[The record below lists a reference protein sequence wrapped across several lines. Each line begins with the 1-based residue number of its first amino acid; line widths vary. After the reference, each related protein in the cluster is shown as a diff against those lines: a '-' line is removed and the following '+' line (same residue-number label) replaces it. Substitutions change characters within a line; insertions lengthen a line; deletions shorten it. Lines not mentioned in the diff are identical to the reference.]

1 MIDLRSDTV
10 TCPTDGMWNAM
21 HKAAVGDD
29 VFGEDPGL
37 IALEEKV
44 ADLFGMEKGVFV
56 PSGTMGNQI
65 GLKVHTQPADE
76 VIIDENAHIFHSEG
90 AAGGLISGIQ
100 LRPLPGERGVLNTT
114 LVRSAIRNRND
125 WDPHTRVVALENTS
139 NKGGGTCYPFHVMQ
153 DLYQLAGEKGL
164 ALHLDGARIW
174 NAAVATGTAL
184 REYGA
189 VCDTMSVCFS
199 KGLGAPVGS
208 MLLGRE
214 DVIKKARRFRKILGG
229 GMRQAGML
237 AAAASYALDHH
248 FEKLEGDHRKAKKLA
263 EALAGSTSFHI
274 DPGHVETNIVLFRV
288 TKGTVDDALAWFNN
302 QGVAMIPFGD
312 DTIRATF
319 HFQISD
325 QELETALR
333 AVESY
338 NGKRSVS
345 Q

>member
-10 TCPTDGMWNAM
+10 TCPTDGMWSAM

-100 LRPLPGERGVLNTT
+100 LRPLPGDRGVLNTR
-114 LVRSAIRNRND
+114 LVRPAIRSRND
-125 WDPHTRVVALENTS
+125 WDPRTRVVVLENTS

-153 DLYQLAGEKGL
+153 DLYQLAGEEGL

-174 NAAVATGTAL
+174 NAAVATGTAF
-184 REYGA
+184 RDFGA
-189 VCDTMSVCFS
+189 VCDTISVCFS

-248 FEKLEGDHRKAKKLA
+248 LEKLEDDHRKAKKLA
-263 EALAGSTSFHI
+263 EAVAGSTCFHI
-274 DPGHVETNIVLFRV
+274 DPEHVETNIVLFRV
-288 TKGTVDDALAWFNN
+288 TKGTVDDALAWLDSK
-302 QGVAMIPFGD
+302 GVAMIPFGD
-312 DTIRATF
+312 DTIRATL

-338 NGKRSVS
+338 QGKRALS

>member
-10 TCPTDGMWNAM
+10 TCPTDGMWSAM

-100 LRPLPGERGVLNTT
+100 LRPLPGDRGVLNTR
-114 LVRSAIRNRND
+114 LVRPAIRSRND
-125 WDPHTRVVALENTS
+125 WDPRTRVVVLENTS

-153 DLYQLAGEKGL
+153 DLYQLAGEEGL

-174 NAAVATGTAL
+174 NAAVATGTAF
-184 REYGA
+184 RDFGA
-189 VCDTMSVCFS
+189 VCDTISVCFS

-248 FEKLEGDHRKAKKLA
+248 LEKLEDDHRKAKKLA
-263 EALAGSTSFHI
+263 EAVAGSTCFHI
-274 DPGHVETNIVLFRV
+274 DPEHVETNIVLFRV
-288 TKGTVDDALAWFNN
+288 TKGTVDDALAWLDSK
-302 QGVAMIPFGD
+302 GVAMIPFGD
-312 DTIRATF
+312 DTIRATL

-338 NGKRSVS
+338 QGKRSLS